1 MTEERDGGRVSPD
14 GEPEGEGYT
23 CTFAKCLRMIPN
35 CFAGDGGWEAV
46 LVNLQRVD
54 GESGL
59 C

>member
-1 MTEERDGGRVSPD
+1 
-14 GEPEGEGYT
+14 
-23 CTFAKCLRMIPN
+23 MIPN